1 MIELLPPKEKRRYLS
16 LSHKTTPA
24 EIAEAESQLDGW
36 QKAVMAKD
44 ETLQQSKGS
53 VSKRLAPVRGSGGP
67 LPSHD
72 HTASHQA
79 ETDTAVDA
87 RTSELLGILNTNQR
101 KKFEKLQA
109 ELGVHELSSVK
120 KQYKAGKTDITIPLQ
135 LSHWYLILYDIYD
148 KL

>member
-72 HTASHQA
+72 HNASHQA
-79 ETDTAVDA
+79 EADTAVDA